1 MKPSP
6 EVEAV
11 KVAHVPVVYHVP
23 PEMMQPFVL
32 PEVTTFRYP
41 LPLKEPLVGVEVGPV
56 LVEVETV
63 LVEVETVLVEVG
75 PVLVEVAVEVGEL
88 PPPPDFGKYLIPV
101 LGQEEVLPTASVGT
115 NVPV

>member
-1 MKPSP
+1 M
-6 EVEAV
+6 

-41 LPLKEPLVGVEVGPV
+41 LPLKEPPVGVEVGPV

-63 LVEVETVLVEVG
+63 LVEVGL
-75 PVLVEVAVEVGEL
+75 VLVEVAVEVGEL